1 MAPRWSN
8 DDALQIGRVVPRQ
21 ELQDQ
26 MVRTRSIG
34 FLVVGAVAA
43 ALTFAACGDSEQQ
56 SPIAPTPVAGVA
68 ETGQVVVGLD
78 EAAAVGEGTSV
89 SEAAEPVTLKVG
101 KPTIQS
107 PTNNE
112 ELSGLS
118 VTLNLT
124 KAVATYVDDTS
135 LGLSYRFELYTVG
148 ADGVTRTPVALA
160 DPLEPETASGV
171 TTLVVPGE
179 LQEGATYNWRARAE
193 REVGGE
199 NFVGPW
205 SDYGT
210 FRTPVL
216 ATISAP
222 VSLTPQNGATGVT
235 APIILEVTNGE
246 TTGSVGVVI
255 MTFEIATDSGFSNV
269 VDTREQIAGQHN
281 FDGTGKDPS
290 SDPIRALKTSQQ
302 PNITLADSTAYYW
315 RVRAHAQQRPEL
327 KSDYSQVYSFTTADP
342 NTGGGGGGSG
352 NDGIDLSTVTW
363 VHSNPSGFAQTSTIT
378 NVTVGPPLCIRHT
391 KAGGWPVV
399 TVGGTPL
406 EGNPWVFANI
416 GGKWYAGTYEWL
428 RPGQVCKGITA
439 GNIGPHIKQA
449 PMTNWR
455 PRSGDRVGFM
465 VSTPARFGP
474 DGPRQERSNVVMV
487 TWP

>member
-1 MAPRWSN
+1 
-8 DDALQIGRVVPRQ
+8 
-21 ELQDQ
+21 

-34 FLVVGAVAA
+34 FLVVSAVVAA
-43 ALTFAACGDSEQQ
+43 LSFTACSDSEQQ

-68 ETGQVVVGLD
+68 ETGQVVVGID
-78 EAAAVGEGTSV
+78 EAAAVGEGASV
-89 SEAAEPVTLKVG
+89 SAAEEGEPELKVA

-107 PTNNE
+107 PSGDV
-112 ELSGLS
+112 ELSGLT
-118 VTLNLT
+118 VTLE
-124 KAVATYVDDTS
+124 VANAGPTHPVLAGLD
-135 LGLSYRFELYTVG
+135 LQLSYRFELDKVD
-148 ADGVTRTPVALA
+148 ANGVATSVVLA
-160 DPLEPETASGV
+160 EPLVEAGQAATQ
-171 TTLVVPGE
+171 LVVPGE
-179 LQEGATYNWRARAE
+179 LDEGTSYRWRARAE
-193 REVGGE
+193 RFNTEGK
-199 NFVGPW
+199 NFFGHW

-222 VSLTPQNGATGVT
+222 TSLAPQNGATGVT

-281 FDGTGKDPS
+281 FDGTGKDSS

-302 PNITLADSTAYYW
+302 PNIFLEDTTLYYW
-315 RVRAHAQQRPEL
+315 RVKAHSQERPEV
-327 KSDYSQVYSFTTADP
+327 SSGYSQVFSFTTADP
-342 NTGGGGGGSG
+342 NAGGSSGGGSSSGGGGGGS
-352 NDGIDLSTVTW
+352 DDLDLGAVTWLHTNISGWRVTSTV
-363 VHSNPSGFAQTSTIT
+363 T
-378 NVTVGPPLCIRHT
+378 NVTVSGSSICIRHT
-391 KAGGWPVV
+391 KAGAWPIV

-406 EGNPWVFANI
+406 EGNPWVIANI

-439 GNIGPHIKQA
+439 GNIGPHIKRS
-449 PMTNWR
+449 PMTSWR
-455 PRSGDRVGFM
+455 PRSGETVYFG
-465 VSTPARFGP
+465 VSTGARFGGGHG
-474 DGPRQERSNVVMV
+474 DQRSNFVKV